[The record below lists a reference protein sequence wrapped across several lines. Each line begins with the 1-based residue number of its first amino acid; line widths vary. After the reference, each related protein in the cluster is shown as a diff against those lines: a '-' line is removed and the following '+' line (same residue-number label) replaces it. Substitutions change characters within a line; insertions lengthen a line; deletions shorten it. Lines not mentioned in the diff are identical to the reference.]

1 MLHAEQAAGHTIG
14 RLDGDAAPRPAKC
27 PRCRK
32 RPPNPDQ
39 VVGVGHLHRC
49 AHLGRAEPTID
60 QHGNCAHPPTGIQG
74 DGEIDARRDHQGH
87 PVADLHT
94 TRAEEAL
101 GGALHHIVELAERDR
116 AAVGTHLPDRNPIGD
131 RRVPQRCAQIDRCR
145 RRR

>member
-14 RLDGDAAPRPAKC
+14 RLDGDAAPRPAKR
-27 PRCRK
+27 PRRRK

-39 VVGVGHLHRC
+39 VVGVGHLHRR

-60 QHGNCAHPPTGIQG
+60 QHGNRTHPPTAIQS

-131 RRVPQRCAQIDRCR
+131 RRVPQGRAQVDRCR